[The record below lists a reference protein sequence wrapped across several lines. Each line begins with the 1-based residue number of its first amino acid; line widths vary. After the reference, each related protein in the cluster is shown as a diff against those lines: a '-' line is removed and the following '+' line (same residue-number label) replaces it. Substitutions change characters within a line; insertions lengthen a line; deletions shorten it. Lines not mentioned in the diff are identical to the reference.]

1 MQRGISVVIPNYN
14 GAHLFPLTLPSVF
27 HALQQTGLPS
37 EVIVVDDH
45 STDDSLTVL
54 SRSFPQVLVV
64 SNSKNSG
71 FSITANHGVRT
82 ARYELVLLLNS
93 DVRLESGYFNEQLPL
108 LNDPKIFGVMG
119 RIIGWD
125 DDEVQD
131 GAKYPYFHGVKIKTS
146 GNYLLRKE
154 EEMRSGLP
162 SMYLSGANALVRKE
176 IFLAL
181 GGFNELFSP
190 FYVEDYELSLRAW
203 RLGYSCFY
211 QHFSVC
217 RHKTSSSVKARSSKI
232 AVREIY
238 NRNKMFLHSIHLE
251 QWQRYL
257 YFIQLFPEALAALLT
272 GKWYYIRALGQ
283 LISHYDKVRLYR
295 RQLAQTAKGRRLL
308 SVRQVANHILKPLKE
323 KDIIRF

>member
-27 HALQQTGLPS
+27 HALQQTDLPF

-45 STDDSLTVL
+45 SSDNSLTVL
-54 SRSFPQVLVV
+54 SRSFPQVVV
-64 SNSKNSG
+64 ISNPKNSG

-82 ARYELVLLLNS
+82 ARYEFVLLLNS
-93 DVRLESGYFNEQLPL
+93 DVRLESGYFRDQLPL
-108 LNDPKIFGVMG
+108 LDDPKIFGVMG
-119 RIIGWD
+119 RIIGWE
-125 DDEVQD
+125 DEEIQD

-146 GNYLLRKE
+146 GNYLLQKE
-154 EEMRSGLP
+154 EDMRNGLP

-203 RLGYSCFY
+203 RLGYTCLY
-211 QHFSVC
+211 QHFALC
-217 RHKTSSSVKARSSKI
+217 RHKTSSSVKAKSSRT

-238 NRNKMFLHSIHLE
+238 NRNKMFLHAIHLE

-257 YFIQLFPEALAALLT
+257 YFIQLFPEAVAALLT

-283 LISHYDKVRLYR
+283 LISHYDKVRTYR
-295 RQLAQTAKGRRLL
+295 SQLRQIAKGRTLL
-308 SVRQVANHILKPLKE
+308 SVRQVATNILQPLKG